1 VKHIKWPGRPHPQST
16 PHPWQNGIPHDQNS
30 SNHSRVR
37 ASKQGTMGHGNSQQT
52 QKLNQKK
59 KASNA
64 NRHEKALASF
74 TTTAPA
80 TY

>member
-1 VKHIKWPGRPHPQST
+1 
-16 PHPWQNGIPHDQNS
+16 
-30 SNHSRVR
+30 
-37 ASKQGTMGHGNSQQT
+37 MGHGNSQQT